1 MKFGLLKKIILPAV
15 LLLSIL
21 LVSCGDDSYSRSV
34 NTTSKEVNVE
44 IVKGKAQKNILEFA
58 GVVEG
63 SHKVKM
69 STKLMGNVTYFP
81 LEAGAAI
88 KKGQVL
94 AKIQSR
100 DIEAKK
106 QQVMANLSATEAAH
120 LNMEKNYNRIKSL
133 YERGSATEKE
143 FDDVTLGYKMT
154 SSQLKAAKEMKKEIE
169 DVLSYS
175 VLRAP
180 FDGFIVNKFVQTG
193 DIAAP
198 GYPLLIVES
207 FKNFNVVA
215 NVSSDNVN
223 KLAKGNKV
231 EVVVDAVN
239 ETKIA
244 GEILEVN
251 PGAHPASRQYSIKV
265 KLDTPDELKAKI
277 KSGMYARVLVPE
289 KSNTKIMINKNL
301 LVKRGQLA
309 GVYTVNQNNEAV
321 LRWLRLG
328 KEINNEVEVLSG
340 LKAGEKIITITDV
353 KEGQKVE
360 VK

>member
-1 MKFGLLKKIILPAV
+1 MKSRISENIILPVV
-15 LLLSIL
+15 LLFSLVLLSC
-21 LVSCGDDSYSRSV
+21 SDDNNLKIFDSNSTKV
-34 NTTSKEVNVE
+34 KTET
-44 IVKGKAQKNILEFA
+44 IKGKIRENILEFA
-58 GVVEG
+58 GIVEG
-63 SHKVKM
+63 FRKVKM

-88 KKGQVL
+88 KKGQIL

-106 QQVMANLSATEAAH
+106 QQVMANLSAAEAAH

-143 FDDVTLGYKMT
+143 FDDVTLGYKMA

-180 FDGFIVNKFVQTG
+180 FNGFIVNKFVQRG

-223 KLAKGNKV
+223 KLAKGNNV
-231 EVVVDAVN
+231 EVVVDAISGS
-239 ETKIA
+239 KIN
-244 GEILEVN
+244 GVVLEVN
-251 PGAHPASRQYSIKV
+251 PGAHPASRQYSIKI
-265 KLDTPDELKAKI
+265 KLNTPESLKEKI
-277 KSGMYARVLVPE
+277 KSGMYARVLVSE
-289 KSNTKIMINKNL
+289 KGDAKIMVRKNYI
-301 LVKRGQLA
+301 VKRGQLT

-328 KEINNEVEVLSG
+328 KETNGEVEVLSG
-340 LKAGEKIITITDV
+340 LRADEKIITTTDV